1 VKFRFFQFRIWRAL
15 LVASFGLVVAGCG
28 AQGEIYQPLPVPVA
42 KSVIYLYR
50 PYVFYSASTVP
61 IATCGQE
68 SIELEGGGYYSF
80 INDAGPVTCSA
91 TTEGSTPLKFDAH
104 AGGEYYVK
112 EEVSAGTLSGRTQF
126 TLMSTGAGR
135 TEIAACKKQGIAEP
149 GSHN

>member
-1 VKFRFFQFRIWRAL
+1 MFRFFRFQFLQAL
-15 LVASFGLVVAGCG
+15 SFAAFGLVFAGCG
-28 AQGEIYQPLPVPVA
+28 AQGEAYQPAQVPVA

-61 IATCGQE
+61 IVTCGQE

-91 TTEGSTPLKFDAH
+91 TTEGSTPLKFEAH
-104 AGGEYYVK
+104 AGEEYYVK
-112 EEVSAGTLSGRTQF
+112 EEVSAGTISGRTQF
-126 TLMSTGAGR
+126 TLMSTNAGR
-135 TEIAACKKQGIAEP
+135 AEIATYKKQGIAES